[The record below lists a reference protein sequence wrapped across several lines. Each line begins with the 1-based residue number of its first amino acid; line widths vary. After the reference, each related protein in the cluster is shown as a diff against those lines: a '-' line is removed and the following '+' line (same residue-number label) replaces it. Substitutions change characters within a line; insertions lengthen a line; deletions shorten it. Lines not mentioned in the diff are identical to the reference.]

1 MVNSEKYPELVQRPA
16 CAEQFYNEFK
26 GKLPEKSLL
35 AGFNF
40 AVCCDNFHYAFNR
53 FLLHE
58 GKSLYHVRQQ
68 IKTFFDEN
76 AQHKRRLALFGIFT
90 NEYTEATKNMLL
102 AREYYELMPKLHQA
116 EEQVQ
121 RLVESLFADLN
132 DRPETES

>member
-1 MVNSEKYPELVQRPA
+1 MINSEKYPELVRKPA

-53 FLLHE
+53 YLLHE
-58 GKSLYHVRQQ
+58 GKSLYHVHQQ
-68 IKTFFDEN
+68 IKTFFDKN

-90 NEYTEATKNMLL
+90 NEYTEATKKMLL

-121 RLVESLFADLN
+121 RLVECLFADLN
-132 DRPETES
+132 DQPEAEA

>member
-1 MVNSEKYPELVQRPA
+1 MINAEKYPELVTKPV
-16 CAEQFYNEFK
+16 CAEQFYEEFK

-40 AVCCDNFHYAFNR
+40 ALCCDNFHYAFNR
-53 FLLHE
+53 YLLHE
-58 GKSLYHVRQQ
+58 GKSLYHVHRH
-68 IKTFFDEN
+68 IRTFFSDN

-102 AREYYELMPKLHQA
+102 SREYYELMPKLHHA

-132 DRPETES
+132 DLPEAAA

>member
-1 MVNSEKYPELVQRPA
+1 MINSDKYPELVQKPV

-26 GKLPEKSLL
+26 GKLPEKSLM

-53 FLLHE
+53 YLLHE
-58 GKSLYHVRQQ
+58 GKSLYRVQKQ
-68 IKTFFDEN
+68 IKTFFSEN

-90 NEYTEATKNMLL
+90 NEYTEATREMLL
-102 AREYYELMPKLHQA
+102 KREYYELMPKMHQA
-116 EEQVQ
+116 EAQVQ

-132 DRPETES
+132 NASGGEA